1 MQTPTETRAM
11 RRHFSFPHE
20 LIDDPSLS
28 LSQKRAI
35 LSEWASDKCAVAS
48 FPTLRHLPGTNLP
61 VTFSA
66 IMDARAQLDRI
77 EARRQEE
84 AETAEQ
90 ARRGVIVQFSR
101 ARAMQGVRA

>member
-1 MQTPTETRAM
+1 MNIHNDGCSAE
-11 RRHFSFPHE
+11 RHFAFPHE

-35 LSEWASDKCAVAS
+35 LSEWASDSCAVAS
-48 FPTLRHLPGTNLP
+48 FPTLRRLPGTNLP

-77 EARRQEE
+77 ESRRQEKI
-84 AETAEQ
+84 ETAEE
-90 ARRGVIVQFSR
+90 ARRGVLVAFSHRR
-101 ARAMQGVRA
+101 ALPGLCA